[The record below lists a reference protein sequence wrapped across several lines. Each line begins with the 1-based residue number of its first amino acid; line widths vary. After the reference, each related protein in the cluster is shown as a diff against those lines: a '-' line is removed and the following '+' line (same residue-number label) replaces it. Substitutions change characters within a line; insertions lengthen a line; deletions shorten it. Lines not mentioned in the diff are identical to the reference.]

1 MPDDR
6 PGRPPRAT
14 GLRAPDGPGLLRA
27 SGGTGPGAGGGT
39 EVGAPDGA
47 AGAPAS
53 SEEPAQA
60 ADAPPTR
67 SRVRAARVLAVA
79 ADALQIFLFPLF
91 GEGFASPVNDLLD
104 MGVALAL
111 VRLVGFH
118 WVFLPSI
125 VAEAVPGL
133 DLAPTWTAAVLFAT
147 AGSGGPARTR
157 AGKALRIALALLAV
171 ALGAA
176 ALLLWQRR

>member
-1 MPDDR
+1 MEDRPAPSRGTGLAASHGTELAPPGGTDAAPPDDV
-6 PGRPPRAT
+6 PP
-14 GLRAPDGPGLLRA
+14 
-27 SGGTGPGAGGGT
+27 S
-39 EVGAPDGA
+39 
-47 AGAPAS
+47 
-53 SEEPAQA
+53 
-60 ADAPPTR
+60 R
-67 SRVRAARVLAVA
+67 SRIRAARVLAVA

-111 VRLVGFH
+111 VQLVGFH

-125 VAEAVPGL
+125 VAESVPGL

-147 AGSGGPARTR
+147 AGSGAPARAG
-157 AGKALRIALALLAV
+157 AGKVARIALAALAL

-176 ALLLWQRR
+176 ALLFWQRR